1 MQRKFSVK
9 LFITLLLLAYLGY
22 KIDWAET
29 KEVVSNIH
37 LLPFICSY
45 LVLLLCFIPLALRLR
60 ILLKPT
66 VLQFGLKR
74 LVEVQFISRF
84 YSLLLPSGIGI
95 SVARWFTV
103 TKNKVG
109 RRVFVVVTLIERM
122 MLTLTLV
129 LCAGI
134 PLFFVKDE
142 ATQTFRS
149 SALPVLLFLIA
160 ACILFFSV
168 FLSPWVYK
176 KFSSFMRWVESK
188 LSSELVVKALRIY
201 EDCSLYLDRRELLP
215 KAFMV
220 HILYLGLSFVQ
231 FYLIF
236 VALGLN
242 MPFITILW
250 ISMMVRLLLI
260 LPLSLGGVGMRETG
274 FAWLLTLYGIAPE
287 KGVFVGGMISVQ
299 FFLNVGLG
307 AILNVFVKRDSYKV

>member
-1 MQRKFSVK
+1 
-9 LFITLLLLAYLGY
+9 
-22 KIDWAET
+22 
-29 KEVVSNIH
+29 
-37 LLPFICSY
+37 
-45 LVLLLCFIPLALRLR
+45 
-60 ILLKPT
+60 
-66 VLQFGLKR
+66 
-74 LVEVQFISRF
+74 
-84 YSLLLPSGIGI
+84 
-95 SVARWFTV
+95 
-103 TKNKVG
+103 
-109 RRVFVVVTLIERM
+109 
-122 MLTLTLV
+122 
-129 LCAGI
+129 
-134 PLFFVKDE
+134 
-142 ATQTFRS
+142 
-149 SALPVLLFLIA
+149 
-160 ACILFFSV
+160 
-168 FLSPWVYK
+168 
-176 KFSSFMRWVESK
+176 MRWVESK

-307 AILNVFVKRDSYKV
+307 AILNVFEKRDSYKV